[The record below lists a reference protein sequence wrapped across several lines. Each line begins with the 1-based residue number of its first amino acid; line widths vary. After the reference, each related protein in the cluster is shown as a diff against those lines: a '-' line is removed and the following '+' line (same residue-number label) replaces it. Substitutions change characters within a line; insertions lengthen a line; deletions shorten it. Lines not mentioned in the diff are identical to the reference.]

1 MRALSWAIA
10 LALCC
15 GSVEA
20 HAQSRPRAQR
30 ATRAARASAA
40 NTASAASERTD
51 GQPCGLLGET
61 VRCASARAVS
71 GLPASAHLIPNVLTT
86 ELAQQL
92 AQRASGALVSEVIR
106 RVQAMPYARGT
117 VAPATIAG
125 LALAGGAAAMDC
137 DERAFVAAS
146 VINALGDHERVVEV
160 SPGVRVP
167 VVRAGVVTIP
177 RIKHAVLLLELA
189 ERPERY
195 QGPLA
200 LVSGAMYAP
209 VECTA
214 VLAVGEFNREWDAVL
229 RDPAAETVVTRVAS
243 SSVVE
248 VPVRGPFRGEI
259 ARPSQSAEG
268 FRWAEAVLGQNPR

>member
-1 MRALSWAIA
+1 MKPLCWALA

-15 GSVEA
+15 ASVEA
-20 HAQSRPRAQR
+20 SAQSRSRAQR
-30 ATRAARASAA
+30 SPRGARAPA
-40 NTASAASERTD
+40 ASAASAASDDRR
-51 GQPCGLLGET
+51 CGLLGET

-71 GLPASAHLIPNVLTT
+71 GLPASAHLIPNVLTS

-92 AQRASGALVSEVIR
+92 AQHERGALVSAVIR
-106 RVQAMPYARGT
+106 RVQSMPYARGT

-146 VINALGDHERVVEV
+146 VINALGDDERVVEV

-167 VVRAGVVTIP
+167 VARAGVVTIP

-195 QGPLA
+195 RGPLA
-200 LVSGAMYAP
+200 LVGGAMYAP

-214 VLAVGEFNREWDAVL
+214 PLAVGEFNREWDAVL
-229 RDPAAETVVTRVAS
+229 RDPAAETVVTRVLAGA
-243 SSVVE
+243 VVE
-248 VPVRGPFRGEI
+248 APVRGPFRGEI